1 MSWMGGLTGQ
11 EPPRYVPPADEAKVQ
26 DPHIP
31 DRMVSAKAA
40 NQPFLAHK
48 EYRERQE
55 ALHNEWVEKKKIRD
69 AKIAKGEPVGPLP
82 PDPTE
87 PTEVGVLG
95 LLKFIL
101 YLTIFLA
108 LSGKFITGSYTWE
121 YETRWLPQLKSLWPT
136 DQRLFSESKLSE
148 YNGET
153 GRPTYL
159 AIDGDVYDVS
169 KGKAYQPGGS
179 YHFMAGIDAA
189 RAFGTGC
196 FQTHR
201 THDLRG
207 LSDQE
212 YEGVQHWK
220 KFFAGHKDY
229 PKVGKVSHR
238 PIDPA
243 SPIPEHCDAKKQAKA
258 DETRREAAKREAKA
272 NEQAPQKSE
281 EEL

>member
-1 MSWMGGLTGQ
+1 MSWMSGLTGQ
-11 EPPRYVPPADEAKVQ
+11 EPERYVAPPDEPKVQ

-31 DRMVSAKAA
+31 DRMVSNKSA

-55 ALHNEWVEKKKIRD
+55 ALHNEWLEKKKIRD

-82 PDPTE
+82 PDPTQ
-87 PTEVGVLG
+87 PTEVGLLG

-101 YLTIFLA
+101 YVTIFLA
-108 LSGKFITGSYTWE
+108 LAGKFVTGKLY
-121 YETRWLPQLKSLWPT
+121 LGT
-136 DQRLFSESKLSE
+136 DQRLFSEKVLAE

-169 KGKAYQPGGS
+169 SGKAYQPGGS
-179 YHFMAGIDAA
+179 YHFMAGKDAA

-196 FQTHR
+196 FQTHW

-207 LSDQE
+207 LSDKE
-212 YEGVQHWK
+212 WEGVQHWK
-220 KFFAGHKDY
+220 KFFADHKDY
-229 PKVGKVSHR
+229 KQVGKVSHP
-238 PIDPA
+238 PIDPK
-243 SPIPEHCDAKKQAKA
+243 SPIPEHCDPKKQEQGEKEAA
-258 DETRREAAKREAKA
+258 RREAAAIAAAK
-272 NEQAPQKSE
+272 QKTRQKKKKSQG
-281 EEL
+281 EL